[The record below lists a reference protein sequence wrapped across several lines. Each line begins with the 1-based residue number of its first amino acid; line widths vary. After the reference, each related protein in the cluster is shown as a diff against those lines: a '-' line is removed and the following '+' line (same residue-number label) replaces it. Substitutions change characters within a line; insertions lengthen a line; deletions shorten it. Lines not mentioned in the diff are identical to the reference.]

1 MVTAITDMKKIGFL
15 KGLGQVQEKDSSY
28 IRIELMA
35 ALGVASRMSL
45 SNYSRGLIEPKVSQ
59 ANAVEQVFNR
69 YGITE
74 IWDN

>member
-1 MVTAITDMKKIGFL
+1 MKKIGFI
-15 KGLGQVQEKDSSY
+15 KGLGQVQEKDSTN
-28 IRIELMA
+28 IRTELMT
-35 ALGVASRMSL
+35 ALGVSSRMSL

-59 ANAVEQVFNR
+59 ANAVELVFNK

>member
-1 MVTAITDMKKIGFL
+1 MKKIGFL
-15 KGLGQVQEKDSSY
+15 KGIGQIKEKDSAVV
-28 IRIELMA
+28 RNELME
-35 ALGVASRMSL
+35 ALGVISRMSL

-59 ANAVEQVFNR
+59 ANAIEQVFNK

>member
-1 MVTAITDMKKIGFL
+1 MKKIGFL
-15 KGLGQVQEKDSSY
+15 KGLGQVQGKDSANV
-28 IRIELMA
+28 RTELMA

-59 ANAVEQVFNR
+59 ANAVEQVFGK

>member
-1 MVTAITDMKKIGFL
+1 MKKIGFL
-15 KGLGQVQEKDSSY
+15 KGLGQVQEKDSSN

-59 ANAVEQVFNR
+59 ANAVEHVFNK

>member
-1 MVTAITDMKKIGFL
+1 MKKIGFL
-15 KGLGQVQEKDSSY
+15 KGLGQVQEKDSTN
-28 IRIELMA
+28 IRTDLME

-59 ANAVEQVFNR
+59 ANAVEAVFNK